1 MVHLLGGYFTRSK
14 NLAQQVALP
23 PHNAVYW
30 LTGCAPD
37 RADRE
42 ALRSDFRA
50 TVVACGDT
58 LLDHLY
64 LPVKACCAALDERNI
79 GGQAHLVD
87 MSSGFEIVQRI
98 EDDSESLEPVDV
110 KLGIFYVGVVGFELD
125 VWVEFLSNFFRYL
138 EIYEYLYKE
147 TER

>member
-1 MVHLLGGYFTRSK
+1 
-14 NLAQQVALP
+14 
-23 PHNAVYW
+23 
-30 LTGCAPD
+30 
-37 RADRE
+37 
-42 ALRSDFRA
+42 
-50 TVVACGDT
+50 
-58 LLDHLY
+58 
-64 LPVKACCAALDERNI
+64 
-79 GGQAHLVD
+79 